1 MVTPRF
7 GRGGP
12 GEGNPGPE
20 SLTLAWEVAS
30 GPLTC
35 PPVGTWARASMT
47 VVAALAA
54 LIWVVLKPTRPHGVV
69 RETPGATPS
78 SFAGQ
83 RGILITLPTRGS
95 SRP

>member
-1 MVTPRF
+1 MGTPYF

-12 GEGNPGPE
+12 GERNPGPE
-20 SLTLAWEVAS
+20 SLTRLGGHV

-47 VVAALAA
+47 VLAAFAA
-54 LIWVVLKPTRPHGVV
+54 LIWVVLKPPRPHGVV
-69 RETPGATPS
+69 RETRGATPL
-78 SFAGQ
+78 SFTGQ